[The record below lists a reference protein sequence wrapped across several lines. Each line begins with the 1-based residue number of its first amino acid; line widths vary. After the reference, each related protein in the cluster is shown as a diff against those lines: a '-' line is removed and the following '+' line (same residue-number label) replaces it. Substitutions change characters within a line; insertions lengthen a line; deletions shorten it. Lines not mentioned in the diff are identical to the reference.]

1 MGQTESPLGRRASWK
16 VRRTGAVRKH
26 QDFDKFIAYLKKK
39 KKKEKKREE
48 TKKVKDLA
56 ILET

>member
-39 KKKEKKREE
+39 KKRRKREKKP
-48 TKKVKDLA
+48 KK
-56 ILET
+56 

>member
-1 MGQTESPLGRRASWK
+1 M
-16 VRRTGAVRKH
+16 RRTGAVRKH